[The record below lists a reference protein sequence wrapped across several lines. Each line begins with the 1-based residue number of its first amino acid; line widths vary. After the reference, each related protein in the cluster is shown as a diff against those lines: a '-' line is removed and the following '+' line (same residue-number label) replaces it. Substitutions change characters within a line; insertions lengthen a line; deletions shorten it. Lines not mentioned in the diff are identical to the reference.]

1 MARPRKRSRRR
12 SRSFPAVAAAEK
24 LETRQLLTGNV
35 SVSIQNDNLVINGDA
50 DSNEFELTFFD
61 GDVVV
66 RPLGDTTVNEGS
78 ENFVAFPDTNVIP
91 RNVQIRLAG
100 GDDSVVVS
108 RDLIVTKQIR
118 VQGGAGN
125 DTFGAMG
132 TTINGNLR
140 VILGSGVDGIS
151 VRDVEVGGD
160 LVLQGNNG
168 RDSVGVSNVS
178 VGDEVLLRTHG
189 GDDNIM
195 VETLSTGGA
204 LTIDSGDGNDG
215 VAVAGAD
222 VSAALSLV
230 TDAGNDVVQL
240 IDSRVELGTFIGVG
254 ADTDG
259 LSLGQS
265 GARNVFAGDFE
276 TNGSGGANTYDE
288 QNNRFLGDRTV
299 LRYED
304 GPVDLTRVDNA
315 LDRVED
321 VHSAVDALFVQ
332 QAQTLVGTPS
342 DSEQSVS
349 AFVTRESSIDLA
361 GQTTNDATVELDTDG
376 DGAFDD
382 GVVQADEFGNYTLPV
397 DLVVGLQ
404 DFSVR
409 STDALGAEQT
419 LDVSIHRAIG
429 SITRFQTSLGDFHV
443 ELLDDDAPLTV
454 ANYQNYFDSDNNAVI
469 HRSIGNFVIQG
480 GGFEF
485 VDGQLGAIETA
496 PPVENEFNPDN
507 SNLRG
512 TLSTALRGGDLDSAT
527 NQWFINLSDNTFLD
541 NAGHTVFGRVIAGGL
556 EVVDAIAGVTT
567 FNLDGSTFSDTPL
580 RDFAPFSEQL
590 TGTLSASTGSPTIT
604 GTDTLFTQELQVG
617 QNIQV
622 REGDDLV
629 GTFTIIGIASD
640 TELTVSDQLTANV
653 PAADGFTTET
663 LGDQHFVF
671 SNLEDVLDD

>member
-1 MARPRKRSRRR
+1 MARSKQRSRRR
-12 SRSFPAVAAAEK
+12 SHSFPTVAAAEK

-35 SVSIQNDNLVINGDA
+35 SVSIQNDNLVIDGDA
-50 DSNEFELTFFD
+50 DANEFELTFFD
-61 GDVVV
+61 GDVAV
-66 RPLGDTTVNEGS
+66 RPFGETTINGS
-78 ENFVAFPDTNVIP
+78 HDNFIAFPDTNVIP

-125 DTFGAMG
+125 DTFGVFGA
-132 TTINGNLR
+132 TINGNLR
-140 VILGSGVDGIS
+140 VILGSGTDGIS
-151 VRDVEVGGD
+151 VRNVEVGGD

-168 RDSVGVSNVS
+168 RDAVGVYNVN
-178 VGDEVLLRTHG
+178 VADEALLRTHG
-189 GDDNIM
+189 GDDHVV
-195 VETLSTGGA
+195 VESLNTGG

-215 VAVAGAD
+215 VAVAAAN
-222 VSAALSLV
+222 VSAAFSLV
-230 TDAGNDVVQL
+230 TDMGNDVVQL
-240 IDSRVELGTFIGVG
+240 IDSRVQLDTFIGVG

-259 LSLGQS
+259 LALGQS
-265 GARNVFAGDFE
+265 GARNVFVGDFE
-276 TNGSGGANTYDE
+276 TNGSGGENTYQE
-288 QNNRFLGDRTV
+288 QNNRFLGERTV
-299 LRYED
+299 LRYID
-304 GPVDLTRVDNA
+304 GSVNLTRVDNA
-315 LDRVED
+315 LNRVED

-332 QAQTLVGTPS
+332 QAQTLVGTPIN
-342 DSEQSVS
+342 SEQSVS
-349 AFVTRESSIDLA
+349 AFVTRESSISLV
-361 GQTTNDATVELDTDG
+361 GQTTNDATVELDADG
-376 DGAFDD
+376 DGVFDD

-397 DLVVGLQ
+397 DLVAGLQ
-404 DFSVR
+404 EVSVR
-409 STDALGAEQT
+409 STDAIGAEQT

-480 GGFEF
+480 GGFQF
-485 VDGQLGAIETA
+485 TNGQLGAIETN
-496 PPVENEFNPDN
+496 PPVENEFNANN

-580 RDFAPFSEQL
+580 RDFAPFSQQL
-590 TGTLSASTGSPTIT
+590 TGTLNASAGSPTIT

-617 QNIQV
+617 QTIQV
-622 REGDDLV
+622 REGDDLT
-629 GTFTIIGIASD
+629 GTFVVIAIVSD
-640 TELTVSDQLTANV
+640 TELLLSDQLTQNVTEAN
-653 PAADGFTTET
+653 GFLNVT
-663 LGDQHFVF
+663 LSEQHFVF
-671 SNLEDVLDD
+671 ANQEDILS

>member
-1 MARPRKRSRRR
+1 MARSKKHSRRR

-35 SVSIQNDNLVINGDA
+35 SVSIQNDNLVIDGDA

-61 GDVVV
+61 GDVAV
-66 RPLGDTTVNEGS
+66 RPLGDTTINGS
-78 ENFVAFPDTNVIP
+78 SDNFVAFPDTNVIP

-118 VQGGAGN
+118 VQGGSGN
-125 DTFGAMG
+125 DTFGVLGA
-132 TTINGNLR
+132 TINGNLR
-140 VILGSGVDGIS
+140 VILGSGTDGIS

-160 LVLQGNNG
+160 LILQGNNG
-168 RDSVGVSNVS
+168 RDSVGVSNVTVS
-178 VGDEVLLRTHG
+178 DETLLRTHG
-189 GDDNIM
+189 GDDHIL
-195 VETLSTGGA
+195 VETLNTDG

-215 VAVAGAD
+215 IAVAGAD

-230 TDAGNDVVQL
+230 TDTGNDVVQV
-240 IDSRVELGTFIGVG
+240 IDSRVELDTFIGVG

-265 GARNVFAGDFE
+265 GARNVFVGDFE

-288 QNNRFLGDRTV
+288 QNNRFLGERNV

-321 VHSAVDALFVQ
+321 AHSAVDALFVQ
-332 QAQTLVGTPS
+332 QAQTLVGTPT

-349 AFVTRESSIDLA
+349 AFVTRESSINLV

-397 DLVVGLQ
+397 DLAVGPQ

-454 ANYQNYFDSDNNAVI
+454 ANYQNYFDSDNNAII

-485 VDGQLGAIETA
+485 ADGQIGAIDTA
-496 PPVENEFNPDN
+496 PPVENEFNADN

-541 NAGHTVFGRVIAGGL
+541 AAGHTVFGRVIAGGL
-556 EVVDAIAGVTT
+556 EVVDAIAEVNT
-567 FNLDGSTFSDTPL
+567 FNLDGGTFSDTPL
-580 RDFAPFSEQL
+580 RDFAPFAEQL
-590 TGTLSASTGSPTIT
+590 TGSLSTSSGSPTVT
-604 GTDTLFTQELQVG
+604 GTDTLFTEELQVG
-617 QNIQV
+617 QTIQL
-622 REGDDLV
+622 REGDDLI
-629 GTFTIIGIASD
+629 GTFAVIAIASD
-640 TELTVSDQLTANV
+640 TELTLSDQLTQNV
-653 PAADGFTTET
+653 ATADGFFTET

-671 SNLEDVLDD
+671 ANQEDILDS